1 MTSNELAPVDKQDVK
16 DLKSYV
22 FLSSYI
28 SRSGGTEEDIHARL
42 GIGLAAYNKLGRI

>member
-28 SRSGGTEEDIHARL
+28 SRSSGTKEDILARL